1 MIFVMGY
8 RHPHAERYKKMK
20 KKMSRNEMKNKLESA
35 FQFMTSISIVTKCV
49 FELLKSKQV
58 LYAINVTSL
67 LKEVSRNFH

>member
-1 MIFVMGY
+1 
-8 RHPHAERYKKMK
+8 
-20 KKMSRNEMKNKLESA
+20 MSRNEMKNKLESV